1 MNEKKYFTDS
11 IIYVIVILTILYM
24 RGRTMKIFKNH
35 LFKVDVIVEDNN
47 EFKKL
52 GNILSQMNE
61 SDEIVGTING
71 KPIVSVKKAI
81 LEMFTEQKI
90 VFKEE
95 SN

>member
-1 MNEKKYFTDS
+1 
-11 IIYVIVILTILYM
+11 
-24 RGRTMKIFKNH
+24 MKIFKNH

-61 SDEIVGTING
+61 SDEIVGTIDG
-71 KPIVSVKKAI
+71 KPIISVKKAI

>member
-1 MNEKKYFTDS
+1 MKKYFTNS
-11 IIYVIVILTILYM
+11 IICVIVILTILYM
-24 RGRTMKIFKNH
+24 RGRIMKIFKNH
-35 LFKVDVIVEDNN
+35 LFKVDVIVEDND

>member
-1 MNEKKYFTDS
+1 MKKYFTLS
-11 IIYVIVILTILYM
+11 IIYVIVILTILYT